1 MDLLDSNK
9 LPRCTVFPVCMLGHS
24 ANHRGEC
31 PWNGQNDRFMS
42 GLLHKFVQIALL
54 RAVPQELPGFS
65 MVLWIAIGSVFIT
78 SLAGLLFAYPFADA
92 LIRCLAAIAIPA
104 AILYAALQMKR
115 TPSRFTQCY
124 AAICG
129 ASAVVYVLALPLMPT
144 FFSASVN
151 TLSGKLVVM
160 IILLLDVWMLVIT
173 AHIFKHT
180 FDVGMATGVSL
191 ALGLMVLTL
200 LAIEL
205 VVPASSAQV
214 GLQSAVIHNHDLVAA
229 KL

>member
-1 MDLLDSNK
+1 
-9 LPRCTVFPVCMLGHS
+9 
-24 ANHRGEC
+24 
-31 PWNGQNDRFMS
+31 
-42 GLLHKFVQIALL
+42 
-54 RAVPQELPGFS
+54 

-104 AILYAALQMKR
+104 AILYGALQIKR

-144 FFSASVN
+144 FFSATVN
-151 TLSGKLVVM
+151 TLAGKLVVV
-160 IILLLDVWMLVIT
+160 IILLLDVWMLLIT

-191 ALGLMVLTL
+191 SLGLMVLTL
-200 LAIEL
+200 LAIEA
-205 VVPASSAQV
+205 VVPAAPAPIDQHSSLTINYDPPTRTAT
-214 GLQSAVIHNHDLVAA
+214 
-229 KL
+229 

>member
-1 MDLLDSNK
+1 
-9 LPRCTVFPVCMLGHS
+9 
-24 ANHRGEC
+24 
-31 PWNGQNDRFMS
+31 MS
-42 GLLHKFVQIALL
+42 GLIHKFVQIALL
-54 RAVPQELPGFS
+54 RAGPQELPGLS

-104 AILYAALQMKR
+104 AILYGALQIKR

-144 FFSASVN
+144 FFSATVN
-151 TLSGKLVVM
+151 TLAGKLVVV
-160 IILLLDVWMLVIT
+160 IILLLDVWMLLIT

-180 FDVGMATGVSL
+180 FDVRMATGVSL
-191 ALGLMVLTL
+191 SLGLMVLTL
-200 LAIEL
+200 LAIEA
-205 VVPASSAQV
+205 VVPAAPAPIDQHSSLTINYDPPTRTAT
-214 GLQSAVIHNHDLVAA
+214 
-229 KL
+229 